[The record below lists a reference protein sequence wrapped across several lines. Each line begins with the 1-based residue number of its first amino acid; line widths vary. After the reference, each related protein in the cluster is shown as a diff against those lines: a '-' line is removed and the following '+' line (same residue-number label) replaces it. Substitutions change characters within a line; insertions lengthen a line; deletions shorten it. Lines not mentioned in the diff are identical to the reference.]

1 MEDNEPEMNNEDE
14 HEYDDDKHDDDN
26 NHYFL
31 RNLVPE
37 ITICTLK
44 LGSELLHC
52 TIAVSGEWYIS
63 DIVGSLLLEPRDDN
77 LFCIPSRE
85 EWNESF

>member
-1 MEDNEPEMNNEDE
+1 MEDNEPGMNNEDDY
-14 HEYDDDKHDDDN
+14 EYDDDKQDDDN
-26 NHYFL
+26 NYYF

-52 TIAVSGEWYIS
+52 TIAVSGE
-63 DIVGSLLLEPRDDN
+63 
-77 LFCIPSRE
+77 
-85 EWNESF
+85 

>member
-1 MEDNEPEMNNEDE
+1 MRMNTSMMMTNMMMIIITI
-14 HEYDDDKHDDDN
+14 
-26 NHYFL
+26 F

-52 TIAVSGEWYIS
+52 TIAVSGE
-63 DIVGSLLLEPRDDN
+63 
-77 LFCIPSRE
+77 
-85 EWNESF
+85 